1 MISCTITGG
10 YAQKGQMPVIAFWG
24 VPDWS
29 ITDTAFRTFTECGF
43 TVSLYPYTAL
53 GHLVTACQVA
63 DRNGIKI
70 IGKCPEM
77 FDNPHHTAAVL
88 KKEKGFYGY
97 MIQDEPSLH
106 DIRKQHANILRLRDV
121 DRSHVFYLN
130 LLPFQRKEDGWVRS
144 VPHADYPQ
152 PTMGSNGFPRYVT
165 KSLAEEPMNSNY
177 TMQAGDILLYRLK

>member
-43 TVSLYPYTAL
+43 TVNLYPYTAI

-97 MIQDEPSLH
+97 MIQDKPSLH

-121 DRSHVFYLN
+121 DSSHVFYLN
-130 LLPFQRKEDGWVRS
+130 LLPFQLKEDG
-144 VPHADYPQ
+144 
-152 PTMGSNGFPRYVT
+152 
-165 KSLAEEPMNSNY
+165 
-177 TMQAGDILLYRLK
+177 